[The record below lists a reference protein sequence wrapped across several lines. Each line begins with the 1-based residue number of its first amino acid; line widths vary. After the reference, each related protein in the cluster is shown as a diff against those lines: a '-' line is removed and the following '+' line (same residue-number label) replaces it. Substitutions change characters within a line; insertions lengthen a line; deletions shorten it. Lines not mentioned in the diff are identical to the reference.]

1 MRLVD
6 CSTIRSPCPQGLT
19 YFYGVMG
26 VIYNHSMTHRILS
39 YSEYID
45 QVCKIHKTINKYKIL
60 AMYVQI
66 NVSKSKLLL
75 HGVCL

>member
-1 MRLVD
+1 
-6 CSTIRSPCPQGLT
+6 
-19 YFYGVMG
+19 
-26 VIYNHSMTHRILS
+26 MTHRISS

-75 HGVCL
+75 KNLGSTQKRNQSVCFILMSLFSQQQQKHLSLVIGLL